1 MSKPIRY
8 KDGTLMMPGSDA
20 HELAT
25 AGKTK
30 ELDKHM
36 KELDEKW
43 RKMEGRP
50 AKGQPEP
57 CHCAM

>member
-36 KELDEKW
+36 KELDATW
-43 RKMEGRP
+43 RKHEGRP
-50 AKGQPEP
+50 PKDAPASQ
-57 CHCAM
+57 